1 MSKQDDDSID
11 WRPQP
16 GSEKAWD
23 DTMPNVAQ
31 APPPPL
37 QPTLEEQLTQG
48 GITKMIVPT
57 IMQCSMGGYLVSIPG
72 VGTAAASTI
81 EEIMAFVEQR
91 TLDHFKAKRAEFP
104 KVVREKLTQAKDS
117 IFEKASNA
125 RDDKGLIVAVALA
138 GMLIGFTLF
147 GGFHNDGQE
156 GQKRSSGAPEA
167 ARPSLS
173 SHRSSGEDTRKQ
185 GTVVLPEIHLLKV
198 RPTSDDRPAKRSIQ
212 DGLLRPVPDSN

>member
-1 MSKQDDDSID
+1 MSKPDDDSID

-31 APPPPL
+31 APLPPM
-37 QPTLEEQLTQG
+37 QPSTDEQLTQG
-48 GITKMIVPT
+48 GITKMVVPT
-57 IMQCSMGGYLVSIPG
+57 IMQCNMGGYLVSMPG
-72 VGTAAASTI
+72 IGTMAASTI

-91 TLDHFKAKRAEFP
+91 TLEHFKAKRVEFP

-117 IFEKASNA
+117 IFERASSA
-125 RDDKGLIVAVALA
+125 RDDKGLIIAVALA

-147 GGFHNDGQE
+147 GGFHNDGQDQQRTSGTE
-156 GQKRSSGAPEA
+156 QTKRSSIQSDSGGSKDTRT
-167 ARPSLS
+167 ARPI
-173 SHRSSGEDTRKQ
+173 
-185 GTVVLPEIHLLKV
+185 VLPEIQLLKV
-198 RPTSDDRPAKRSIQ
+198 RPAVDNGDTKRSVQ